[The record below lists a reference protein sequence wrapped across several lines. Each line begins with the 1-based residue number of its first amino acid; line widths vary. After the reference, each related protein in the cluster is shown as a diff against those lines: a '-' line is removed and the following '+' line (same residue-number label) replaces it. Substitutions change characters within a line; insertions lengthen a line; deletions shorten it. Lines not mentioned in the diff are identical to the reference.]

1 MNHCPY
7 SWDLL
12 FIKKLGDHMDIE
24 QLQKRIQWVEED
36 RRKEKDMIALL
47 ENKLVSLE
55 GSLAASLQQGKSL
68 TSEITRLSA
77 IIVRM
82 DQYDQALLNTRLE
95 NKQAIEEL
103 DKALKVRLDESDK
116 VQRVQIKSFDGN
128 FTDLQKQLELIP
140 KLDKNIQARI
150 DTEIAMRRSLD
161 ELREKMDTVRT
172 EEEEYTRTIRLLEDG
187 RRQDAKRIVDLQG
200 EVNALRKRMDDQ
212 RGQNELINTNLHKLE
227 NRLNE
232 IITVE
237 AERRDSMTNFI
248 NKQTITQ
255 VERDRTWKEW
265 QSRFVSIENQGVDI
279 ETQLVNLDTTHREVK
294 RIQVNLE
301 DLTQRIERR
310 ISEITE
316 VQRLSED
323 RFRQEWVTFKAD
335 DQKRWTNYTL
345 TQEEQRNEATR
356 QFDKLVDQTTHI
368 EDELQE
374 VKDLLQQAN
383 ELVEKRLQSILAMAH
398 EWVTTYERTIGHS
411 R

>member
-1 MNHCPY
+1 
-7 SWDLL
+7 
-12 FIKKLGDHMDIE
+12 MDID

-36 RRKEKDMIALL
+36 RRKEKDAIALL

-68 TSEITRLSA
+68 SSEITRLSA

-82 DQYDQALLNTRLE
+82 DQYDQALIKTRLE
-95 NKQAIEEL
+95 SKQAIDEL
-103 DKALKVRLDESDK
+103 DKTLKLRMDESEK

-128 FTDLQKQLELIP
+128 FTDLHKQLELIP

-150 DTEIAMRRSLD
+150 DIEIAIRRSLD
-161 ELREKMDTVRT
+161 ELREKIDTVRI

-187 RRQDAKRIVDLQG
+187 RRQDAKRILDLQG

-212 RGQNELINTNLHKLE
+212 RGQNELMNTNLHKLE

-237 AERRDSMTNFI
+237 SERRDTMTNFI

-265 QSRFVSIENQGVDI
+265 QSRFDSIENQAMDI

-294 RIQVNLE
+294 RIQANLE

-316 VQRLSED
+316 IQRLSED

-356 QFDKLVDQTTHI
+356 QFDKLAEQTTHI

-383 ELVEKRLQSILAMAH
+383 ELVEKRLQTILAIAH
-398 EWVTTYERTIGHS
+398 EWVTTYERTMGHS

>member
-1 MNHCPY
+1 
-7 SWDLL
+7 
-12 FIKKLGDHMDIE
+12 MDID

-36 RRKEKDMIALL
+36 RRKEKDAIALL

-68 TSEITRLSA
+68 SSEITRLSA

-82 DQYDQALLNTRLE
+82 DQYDQALIKTRLE
-95 NKQAIEEL
+95 SKQAIDEL
-103 DKALKVRLDESDK
+103 DKTLKLRMDESEK

-128 FTDLQKQLELIP
+128 FTDLHKQLELIP

-150 DTEIAMRRSLD
+150 DIEIAIRRSLD
-161 ELREKMDTVRT
+161 ELREKIDTVRI

-187 RRQDAKRIVDLQG
+187 RRQDAKRILDLQG

-212 RGQNELINTNLHKLE
+212 RGQNELMNTNLHKLE

-237 AERRDSMTNFI
+237 SERRDTMTNFI

-265 QSRFVSIENQGVDI
+265 QSRFDSIENQAMDI

-294 RIQVNLE
+294 RIQANLE

-316 VQRLSED
+316 IQRLSED

-356 QFDKLVDQTTHI
+356 QFDKLAEQTTHI

-383 ELVEKRLQSILAMAH
+383 ELVEKRLQSILAVAH

>member
-1 MNHCPY
+1 
-7 SWDLL
+7 
-12 FIKKLGDHMDIE
+12 MDIE

-36 RRKEKDMIALL
+36 RRKEKDAIALL
-47 ENKLVSLE
+47 EQKLVSLE
-55 GSLAASLQQGKSL
+55 GSLAASLQQGKGLS
-68 TSEITRLSA
+68 SEITRLSA

-82 DQYDQALLNTRLE
+82 DQYDQALIKTRME
-95 NKQAIEEL
+95 SKQAIDEL
-103 DKALKVRLDESDK
+103 DKTFKLRIDESEK
-116 VQRVQIKSFDGN
+116 VQRVQIKSFDGS
-128 FTDLQKQLELIP
+128 FADLQKQLELIP

-150 DTEIAMRRSLD
+150 DIEIAMRRSLD
-161 ELREKMDTVRT
+161 ELRGKIDAVRI

-212 RGQNELINTNLHKLE
+212 RGQSELINTNLHKLE
-227 NRLNE
+227 TRLNE

-237 AERRDSMTNFI
+237 AERRDTMTNFI

-265 QSRFVSIENQGVDI
+265 QTRFDSIEKQAVDI
-279 ETQLVNLDTTHREVK
+279 ESQLVNLDTTHREVK
-294 RIQVNLE
+294 RIQANLE
-301 DLTQRIERR
+301 DLTQRVERR

-316 VQRLSED
+316 IQRLSED

-356 QFDKLVDQTTHI
+356 QFDKLAEQTTHI

-383 ELVEKRLQSILAMAH
+383 ELVEKRLQSILAVAH
-398 EWVTTYERTIGHS
+398 EWVTTYERTMGHS

>member
-1 MNHCPY
+1 
-7 SWDLL
+7 
-12 FIKKLGDHMDIE
+12 MDIE

-36 RRKEKDMIALL
+36 RRKEKDVVALL

-55 GSLAASLQQGKSL
+55 GSVAASLQQGKNLS
-68 TSEITRLSA
+68 SELTRLSA
-77 IIVRM
+77 IITRM
-82 DQYDQALLNTRLE
+82 DQYDQALVNTRLE
-95 NKQAIEEL
+95 SKQAIDEL
-103 DKALKVRLDESDK
+103 DKSLMLRIDESEKIQK
-116 VQRVQIKSFDGN
+116 VHIKSFDGN
-128 FTDLQKQLELIP
+128 FTDVLKQLELIP
-140 KLDKNIQARI
+140 KLDKGMQARI
-150 DTEIAMRRSLD
+150 DIEIAIRRSLD
-161 ELREKMDTVRT
+161 ELRGKIDAVRV

-212 RGQNELINTNLHKLE
+212 RGQTELMNTNLKKLDTRLNELI
-227 NRLNE
+227 
-232 IITVE
+232 TVE
-237 AERRDSMTNFI
+237 NERRDTMTNFI

-265 QSRFVSIENQGVDI
+265 QTRFDSIEKQGMDI
-279 ETQLVNLDTTHREVK
+279 ETQLVNLDTTHREVL
-294 RIQVNLE
+294 RIQAYLE
-301 DLTQRIERR
+301 ELTQRVERR

-316 VQRLSED
+316 IQRLSED

-356 QFDKLVDQTTHI
+356 QYEKLADQTTHL

-374 VKDLLQQAN
+374 VKDLLQQTNDMA
-383 ELVEKRLQSILAMAH
+383 EKRLQSILAMAH
-398 EWVTTYERTIGHS
+398 EWVSTYERTIGHP